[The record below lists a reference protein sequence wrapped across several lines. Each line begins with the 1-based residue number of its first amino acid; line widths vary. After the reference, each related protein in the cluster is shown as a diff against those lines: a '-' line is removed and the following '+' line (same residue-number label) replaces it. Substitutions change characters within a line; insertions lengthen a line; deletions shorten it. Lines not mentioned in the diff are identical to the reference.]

1 MEILSIYDDEF
12 KKYGKVVEGYDF
24 SELLEVMAKV
34 KCPAEG
40 TEYIASVPELETTL
54 VCKDIYEREYGQMP
68 IQIGYCIGH
77 NKVLDAVEYHRS
89 SEINIAAGAD
99 MVLILGQRADIADD
113 YSYDASLA
121 KAFRVP
127 EGAAVE
133 IYATTLHYAPCHVD
147 EKGFKSI
154 VVLPEGTNTDLT
166 AKVSPVG
173 EDSILLAKNKWLIN
187 LSQPWI
193 GIE

>member
-24 SELLEVMAKV
+24 SEFFEVMSKV
-34 KCPAEG
+34 KCPTDG
-40 TEYIASVPELETTL
+40 TAYVASVPELESTL

-99 MVLILGQRADIADD
+99 MVLILGKREDIAAD

-121 KAFRVP
+121 NAFRVP

-147 EKGFKSI
+147 ELGFKSI
-154 VVLPEGTNTDLT
+154 VILPEGTNAGMS
-166 AKVSPVG
+166 AKVKPQG
-173 EDSILLAKNKWLIN
+173 EDSLLLAKNKWLIN
-187 LSQPWI
+187 LPKPWVS
-193 GIE
+193 IE